1 MTSNKLNIAML
12 AAHSCPVGELG
23 AKDTGGMS
31 VYILE
36 VAREMSRQ
44 GHTVDVYTRVHDP
57 ADTVIVDLGEGARL
71 IHVKAGQE
79 ARIDKLE
86 VYSCLPEFTR
96 NLESYRRDNGL
107 SYDLVFSHYWLSGL
121 VGQYLQRWWR
131 VPQVIK
137 FHTLG
142 AVKNAIGIGEGDPE
156 LRIASEKELID
167 SCQGIITSTNRVK
180 NELVRYYGATPDKV
194 SVVPCGVNM
203 ALFQPVARTLARQ
216 RLGLNDERIL
226 LFVGRLDP
234 LKGADRFLQAIP
246 HLKNIDNLRLIVIGG
261 DNSSRDEVE
270 KLQMLS
276 AVLGIRDRV
285 NFRGTIKQAE
295 LPYFYSAADVCVVP
309 SYYES
314 FGLVAL
320 EALACGTPVVASD
333 VGDLK
338 NFIRQGKTGY
348 VVATNDPVR
357 LADGISRVISWP
369 PRDMESALMIRSS
382 VNRYSWGN
390 ITRDITSELYRVY
403 DSWLSPVA

>member
-1 MTSNKLNIAML
+1 
-12 AAHSCPVGELG
+12 
-23 AKDTGGMS
+23 
-31 VYILE
+31 
-36 VAREMSRQ
+36 
-44 GHTVDVYTRVHDP
+44 
-57 ADTVIVDLGEGARL
+57 
-71 IHVKAGQE
+71 
-79 ARIDKLE
+79 
-86 VYSCLPEFTR
+86 
-96 NLESYRRDNGL
+96 
-107 SYDLVFSHYWLSGL
+107 
-121 VGQYLQRWWR
+121 
-131 VPQVIK
+131 
-137 FHTLG
+137 
-142 AVKNAIGIGEGDPE
+142 
-156 LRIASEKELID
+156 
-167 SCQGIITSTNRVK
+167 
-180 NELVRYYGATPDKV
+180 
-194 SVVPCGVNM
+194 
-203 ALFQPVARTLARQ
+203 
-216 RLGLNDERIL
+216 
-226 LFVGRLDP
+226 
-234 LKGADRFLQAIP
+234 
-246 HLKNIDNLRLIVIGG
+246 
-261 DNSSRDEVE
+261 
-270 KLQMLS
+270 MLS

-390 ITRDITSELYRVY
+390 ITRDITSEIYRVY